1 MKLCVL
7 LLLPTTLRRSS
18 VNGFQS
24 WFSLRRVALGRQWFC
39 AFCMSCPCVCVC
51 LFPVLSLPLS
61 MLPAAAAQLN
71 LSQRWVLMS
80 FSSVGVARLA
90 RLDVHFCDRFSISL
104 LSVSDGLKG
113 FIRSSFCI
121 SRLISISVRMFV
133 VILCLR
139 CYYGKIRL
147 TQSLPDGF
155 LPPAECVGWCCV
167 HCEEIRRES
176 KTTIEWDK
184 NSKEESVG
192 NVM

>member
-1 MKLCVL
+1 MILRLLHVRECVA
-7 LLLPTTLRRSS
+7 PSS
-18 VNGFQS
+18 C
-24 WFSLRRVALGRQWFC
+24 L
-39 AFCMSCPCVCVC
+39 CVCVFVPRSLYVC
-51 LFPVLSLPLS
+51 VCVRFMLSAYPLPLS

-155 LPPAECVGWCCV
+155 LPPAECVG
-167 HCEEIRRES
+167 
-176 KTTIEWDK
+176 
-184 NSKEESVG
+184 
-192 NVM
+192 

>member
-1 MKLCVL
+1 MKHCLL

-18 VNGFQS
+18 VNGFQP

-39 AFCMSCPCVCVC
+39 AFCMSVNVWPPARVCVCVC
-51 LFPVLSLPLS
+51 LCPVLSVCARFMLSAYPLPLS
-61 MLPAAAAQLN
+61 MLPAAAAAQLN

-139 CYYGKIRL
+139 CYYG
-147 TQSLPDGF
+147 
-155 LPPAECVGWCCV
+155 
-167 HCEEIRRES
+167 
-176 KTTIEWDK
+176 
-184 NSKEESVG
+184 
-192 NVM
+192 